1 MRQAAAH
8 AGCTCDAADPSVNGT
23 YRMALCLAYI
33 AMPLAALLS
42 YTHPTH
48 SMPKLRG
55 LSALQICSFAVVL
68 LGATNLPPIRC
79 SPFARGALVVAIV
92 TMRASDTYV
101 TAMLFRVVA
110 SRAPPSKRERA
121 SLSFGQL
128 LVLTTLLASLLAVV
142 LVRGRAI
149 HCQMPPPPPS
159 VSTVLPPNCE

>member
-8 AGCTCDAADPSVNGT
+8 AGCTCDVADPSVNGT

-79 SPFARGALVVAIV
+79 SPLKWGSRGKTRYIISVLIG
-92 TMRASDTYV
+92 TR
-101 TAMLFRVVA
+101 FG
-110 SRAPPSKRERA
+110 PSFTK
-121 SLSFGQL
+121 
-128 LVLTTLLASLLAVV
+128 
-142 LVRGRAI
+142 
-149 HCQMPPPPPS
+149 
-159 VSTVLPPNCE
+159 

>member
-1 MRQAAAH
+1 MRPVGEGRTVTGHQNK
-8 AGCTCDAADPSVNGT
+8 GGSEIWG
-23 YRMALCLAYI
+23 
-33 AMPLAALLS
+33 
-42 YTHPTH
+42 
-48 SMPKLRG
+48 G
-55 LSALQICSFAVVL
+55 
-68 LGATNLPPIRC
+68 
-79 SPFARGALVVAIV
+79 VVAIV

-142 LVRGRAI
+142 LVHGRAI